1 MRKGVILAAALAALG
16 VAGFAA
22 WQFRPGGTPAP
33 VSEDARIEAELRQA
47 IEQLR
52 PFPRRIDEVTELTDA
67 RVTGRAMTYI
77 YRVSQSGGFDLAAQ
91 RAHLER
97 AACDNA
103 PMRAAITD
111 HRVAFTYEYRS
122 AAEAERV
129 LGSVEVA
136 RCP

>member
-1 MRKGVILAAALAALG
+1 MRKGMILAAGLVALG
-16 VAGFAA
+16 GAGFAA

-47 IEQLR
+47 VEQLR
-52 PFPRRIDEVTELTDA
+52 PFPRRIDDVTELTEA
-67 RVTGRAMTYI
+67 RAAGRVMTYV
-77 YRVSQSGGFDLAAQ
+77 YRVSQSDGFDLAVQ

-97 AACDNA
+97 AVCDNA
-103 PMRAAITD
+103 PMRAAIAE

-122 AAEAERV
+122 TTEAERV